1 MWKGRGAGDQVPKM
15 LEGAQ
20 IQGKEEGEVRYQD
33 LQEPHWA
40 LPTAVHPRPADL
52 PPGSRDIVSYVCELQ
67 LLGKMLGQGRVSGL
81 RSQVIPQQDFGR

>member
-40 LPTAVHPRPADL
+40 LPTAVHPRP
-52 PPGSRDIVSYVCELQ
+52 PPGVTRHRKLCT
-67 LLGKMLGQGRVSGL
+67 
-81 RSQVIPQQDFGR
+81 